1 MVKKKP
7 GLGTSI
13 ADIISPEV
21 KNILKKYQRLSQIT
35 VGMNIPEDK
44 QTDLKWLIENLRE
57 NYQDHKSFTEAENLI
72 NKLLKIQKK

>member
-1 MVKKKP
+1 MVKKKQ
-7 GLGTSI
+7 GRGTSI

-35 VGMNIPEDK
+35 VRMNIPEDK

-57 NYQDHKSFTEAENLI
+57 NYQDHKSFKEAENLI